1 MKNIYIYYQNGDVL
15 LGTVYVDFIRGK
27 EIYSFEYSDYALSH
41 NLSNIL
47 LDKEIAFVRG
57 RQYKTDS
64 SEPYHFLL
72 DLAPDRWGRNL
83 IKRKNSQKALNFSDY
98 LVNVS
103 DVSRMGALRIKE
115 DLEGPFVLDE
125 KNIPPFKF
133 IKELEHAAYYYDDF
147 SDDDEWKILLS
158 PGSSLGG
165 ARPKSSIYN
174 GDGELYLAKF
184 THKNDEYDISKVE
197 YFTYLL
203 AKEVGINFSQSQLI
217 KILPNRSVF
226 LTKRFDRNKN
236 QRIHYASFMTILD
249 ADEGDSSSYSYLNV
263 AEAITRISSSPNN
276 DLLELFKRI
285 AFYILIHNYDD
296 HLRNIGMIF
305 DGEGYRLS
313 PCFDVNMVFYNS
325 HPTLSIDNSDDYS
338 LTNLIGHCN
347 YFNLKKDDANLIVD
361 SMKITIAKSY
371 KRLAMECSLEKNLID
386 RISLII
392 EDH

>member
-1 MKNIYIYYQNGDVL
+1 MKSIYIYYQNDDVL

-27 EIYSFEYSDYALSH
+27 EIYSFEYSDYALTH

-47 LDKEIAFVRG
+47 LDKEIAFSKG
-57 RQYKTDS
+57 RQYKTNS
-64 SEPYHFLL
+64 SEPYRFLL

-83 IKRKNSQKALNFSDY
+83 IKRKISQKTLNFSDY

-133 IKELEHAAYYYDDF
+133 IKELEHAAYYYDGF

-165 ARPKSSIYN
+165 ARPKSSIYSDN
-174 GDGELYLAKF
+174 GELYLAKF

-203 AKEVGINFSQSQLI
+203 AREVGINFSGSRLI
-217 KILPNRSVF
+217 EISSKRSVF
-226 LTKRFDRNKN
+226 LTKRFDREKEL
-236 QRIHYASFMTILD
+236 RIHYVSFMTILG
-249 ADEGDSSSYSYLNV
+249 ADEGDSSNYSYLDV
-263 AEAITRISSSPNN
+263 AEAVTRLSTSPND

-285 AFYILIHNYDD
+285 AFFIMVHNYDD
-296 HLRNIGMIF
+296 HLRNIGMLF
-305 DGEGYRLS
+305 VDNGYRLS

-338 LTNLIGHCN
+338 LENLINHCK
-347 YFNLKKDDANLIVD
+347 YFNLKKDDAISLVD
-361 SMKITIAKSY
+361 NMRKTIKNSY
-371 KRLAMECSLEKNLID
+371 KRFASECKLEKNLID
-386 RISLII
+386 KINIVLG
-392 EDH
+392 